1 MATDT
6 NGFTIH
12 FPDWFDERVEWEAE
26 SKGSLQGVTVELA
39 DGARYPVFFY
49 DPVRLQQDLE
59 ADTSQGRPYA
69 AEPGMI
75 VVPQVTRAAIAEAVG
90 QLVRGGFFNHLRPL
104 AAERQ
109 NVA

>member
-12 FPDWFDERVEWEAE
+12 FPDWFDERAEWEAE
-26 SKGSLQGVTVELA
+26 SKGWLSGVTVELA

-49 DPVRLQQDLE
+49 DPVRLSQDLE
-59 ADTSQGRPYA
+59 ADASQGRPYA

-75 VVPQVTRAAIAEAVG
+75 VLRQVTRAAIGEAVDH
-90 QLVRGGFFNHLRPL
+90 LVRAGFFDHLRPL
-104 AAERQ
+104 PA
-109 NVA
+109 